1 MKPIRILI
9 TEDDPMVSFIVGR
22 IVHSLGDFLVVGQAA
37 TGAEALAQIQSHTV
51 DLVLLDLF
59 LPGKHGDQA
68 LAELRAQRFPVDV
81 IVITAATDRS
91 RALDAL
97 RLGAWDYV
105 VKPFSYDRLRIALE
119 TYRDAFRYRENLPP
133 QLTQDHLDRLFYPEG
148 REFLSSLGTLAHRG
162 DMTDRILEILNQE
175 SESMAAGEVAEK
187 LGVSRITVRK
197 YCEALVSAGRLV
209 SKNHYQ
215 SKGRPIKK
223 YQVLD

>member
-37 TGAEALAQIQSHTV
+37 SGEEALAQIQSHTV

-59 LPGKHGDQA
+59 MPGVDGRQA
-68 LAELRAQRFPVDV
+68 LQELRAQGYPVDAI
-81 IVITAATDRS
+81 IVTASPDKS
-91 RALDAL
+91 RALEAL

-105 VKPFSYDRLRIALE
+105 IKPFSYDRLRVSLE
-119 TYRDAFRYRENLPP
+119 TYRDAFRYREGLQN
-133 QLTQDHLDRLFYPEG
+133 QLSQEHLDRLFYPEG

-162 DMTDRILEILNQE
+162 DMTDRILEVLGQ
-175 SESMAAGEVAEK
+175 SPDPLAAGEVAER

-197 YCEALVSAGRLV
+197 YCEALVSAGRLL

-223 YQVLD
+223 YQILD